1 MAAASQTIAAMPAG
15 DVTFADN
22 EIAFGKTFHEIADAF
37 DDADELVP
45 DGHRDGDGLLGP
57 GIPVIY
63 MYVRPADRG
72 FQDPDEHVIPL
83 HVGHRRFLEPES
95 RLGLRLH
102 HSLHRFLHGPK
113 LTAARKMSILRVIES
128 FEMMDEMPAT
138 LEQPASETVKPRS
151 VFILR
156 FISTVVLWSVAL
168 AIAFSGYE
176 VLFWLL
182 ISAFGL
188 VALLEFYRMLD
199 HANLPNFKITG
210 LICGGIMLAGSF
222 YYFSKV
228 GPAQSY
234 DFELSVLLFFLLTV
248 FTRQMFA
255 RLKHDEPL
263 RTMAYTLFGLLYV
276 LWLFNFITKILY
288 LTPRAADGT
297 VTGQFYVLYLIAVT
311 KFSDMGA
318 YLTGSAIGR
327 HLMSPHISAKK
338 TWEGFFGALVFA
350 LLCSLALFK
359 LMPGHLSMLTW
370 THATVLGLLL
380 GFAAIIGDLGES
392 IIKRST
398 GVKDSGG
405 LLPGIGGALDLIDSL
420 LFTAPLLFFYLRL
433 VIRVS

>member
-1 MAAASQTIAAMPAG
+1 
-15 DVTFADN
+15 
-22 EIAFGKTFHEIADAF
+22 
-37 DDADELVP
+37 
-45 DGHRDGDGLLGP
+45 
-57 GIPVIY
+57 
-63 MYVRPADRG
+63 
-72 FQDPDEHVIPL
+72 
-83 HVGHRRFLEPES
+83 
-95 RLGLRLH
+95 
-102 HSLHRFLHGPK
+102 
-113 LTAARKMSILRVIES
+113 
-128 FEMMDEMPAT
+128 MPAT
-138 LEQPASETVKPRS
+138 LEQADAKPALTRS
-151 VFILR
+151 TFVLR
-156 FISTVVLWSVAL
+156 FISTIVLWSIAL

-188 VALLEFYRMLD
+188 LALWEFYRMLD
-199 HANLPNFKITG
+199 HASLPNFKITG
-210 LICGGIMLAGSF
+210 MICGAILLAGSF
-222 YYFSKV
+222 HYFSTV
-228 GPAQSY
+228 GPAESY
-234 DFELSVLLFFLLTV
+234 DFEVSVLLFFLLTV

-288 LTPRAADGT
+288 LTPRSANGV

-318 YLTGSAIGR
+318 YLTGSVIGR

-338 TWEGFFGALVFA
+338 TWEGFFGALTFA

-370 THATVLGLLL
+370 THATVLGLFL

-392 IIKRST
+392 IVKRST

-433 VIRVS
+433 VIRVQ